1 MSRAQRA
8 PLSSDT
14 SLAAERVLLERLRAL
29 GPTGRLARVA
39 ELYEAVVGTAELRLR
54 KEHPDWS
61 SERIR
66 VELAKTWL
74 DEALHRRAFGTQG
87 P

>member
-1 MSRAQRA
+1 MARELQ
-8 PLSSDT
+8 PLFSDT

-29 GPTGRLARVA
+29 GAKGRLARVA
-39 ELYEAVVGTAELRLR
+39 ELRDATIGVATLRLR
-54 KEHPDWS
+54 KEHPTWS
-61 SERIR
+61 EHRIR

-74 DEALHRRAFGTQG
+74 EPELHRRVYGDTE